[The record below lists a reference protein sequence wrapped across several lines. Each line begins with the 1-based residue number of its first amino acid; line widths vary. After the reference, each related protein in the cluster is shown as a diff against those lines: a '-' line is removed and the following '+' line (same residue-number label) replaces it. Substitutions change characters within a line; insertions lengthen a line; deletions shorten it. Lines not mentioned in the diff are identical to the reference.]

1 MYYDKIF
8 SFLSTLKFHFQ
19 VRNYYPGGR
28 ETKTY
33 RAQGVQTYLVQK
45 SLKDVG
51 ITANLI
57 GNHYFLYDLTK
68 LFLDKI

>member
-8 SFLSTLKFHFQ
+8 SYLSILKFQ

-57 GNHYFLYDLTK
+57 GNCY
-68 LFLDKI
+68 LF

>member
-8 SFLSTLKFHFQ
+8 SYLSILKFQ

-33 RAQGVQTYLVQK
+33 RAQGVQTFVQK